1 MAKTTVI
8 KNTKHIPDDEELT
21 PEQAE
26 WRAKNDPKHRLN
38 FNQIVFRIASE
49 KHSAAEEAKREAA
62 EEAKRKATLKG
73 MAEDVHA
80 ADGKNKVSIEQFIA
94 LARDV
99 SDRADLDDLVKVL
112 HANLII
118 SSQNMDLRPQDF
130 IASIR
135 MLRELQ
141 QNDTEAEVVDPYAI
155 DTLSEEETCRIL
167 VESIT
172 AQFHVWR
179 QREDTENIR
188 AALWLVTFIDE
199 FLRMIFLGK
208 PYGGIVEEVA
218 KNVERAYYPD

>member
-1 MAKTTVI
+1 
-8 KNTKHIPDDEELT
+8 
-21 PEQAE
+21 
-26 WRAKNDPKHRLN
+26 
-38 FNQIVFRIASE
+38 
-49 KHSAAEEAKREAA
+49 
-62 EEAKRKATLKG
+62 
-73 MAEDVHA
+73 
-80 ADGKNKVSIEQFIA
+80 
-94 LARDV
+94 
-99 SDRADLDDLVKVL
+99 
-112 HANLII
+112 
-118 SSQNMDLRPQDF
+118 MDLRPQDF

-155 DTLSEEETCRIL
+155 DTLSEEETCRLL

-179 QREDTENIR
+179 QREDTENAR

-218 KNVERAYYPD
+218 KNVERPYLSD